1 MLNQLG
7 NPQNLFLFS
16 KMNLPLG
23 NFILI
28 LLPYTFLSLIL
39 LFASIFF
46 IPKRNLPRNIISSSN
61 RNRDIKGA
69 ILFPILFVLCI
80 LCVLNIVPYWIVL
93 PVVFAATAIHS
104 APLLLKADY
113 MLLLTF
119 CGFFIFTHNIAQIP
133 EIKTALQNAVAGH
146 EFWISIVASQVI
158 SNVPATL
165 LLYPFSQNT
174 KDLLLGVD
182 IGGLGTLIASL
193 ASLISFKIYT
203 NSSKSDKSSLAKYLG
218 LFTLMNVLFLI
229 AEIALFL
236 LLQIKK
242 WEGSAS
248 IRNEV
253 SSDAEAAGMFVAGV
267 RTWQSRPDRASP
279 APDITVNWSL
289 LNLDRQIR
297 LVKARWRLKTWL
309 SRFSCW

>member
-1 MLNQLG
+1 
-7 NPQNLFLFS
+7 
-16 KMNLPLG
+16 
-23 NFILI
+23 
-28 LLPYTFLSLIL
+28 
-39 LFASIFF
+39 
-46 IPKRNLPRNIISSSN
+46 
-61 RNRDIKGA
+61 
-69 ILFPILFVLCI
+69 
-80 LCVLNIVPYWIVL
+80 
-93 PVVFAATAIHS
+93 
-104 APLLLKADY
+104 

-242 WEGSAS
+242 
-248 IRNEV
+248 
-253 SSDAEAAGMFVAGV
+253 
-267 RTWQSRPDRASP
+267 
-279 APDITVNWSL
+279 
-289 LNLDRQIR
+289 
-297 LVKARWRLKTWL
+297 
-309 SRFSCW
+309 